1 MSDED
6 LMKLMLKVDP
16 QTARIPPGVRAIANA
31 VEAAERERC
40 ASLARG
46 AIHEATRAGSADALL
61 IISDLHR
68 RITAWPNVEVT
79 GNARR

>member
-16 QTARIPPGVRAIANA
+16 RTARIPPGVRAIANA

-40 ASLARG
+40 ARIVETANVAGAGMFRPALAARIRG
-46 AIHEATRAGSADALL
+46 A
-61 IISDLHR
+61 
-68 RITAWPNVEVT
+68 
-79 GNARR
+79 